1 MGERSK
7 SSLGIITRKSLFS
20 LFTIASILFFLSWF
34 FVLRSTSIDSSLFTN
49 TNTNSNPLPVVNNGN
64 SEPRIR
70 NRTILNDSVEEEEA
84 ELPQKKCN
92 TKNKAI
98 LKVYMYDLPPE
109 FHFELLDWKAQGGSV
124 WPDVTKNIPQ
134 YPGGLNLQ
142 HSIEYWLTLD
152 LLASEISNIP
162 RASSVIRVRN
172 STEADFI
179 FVPFF
184 ASLSYNKF
192 SKKTPH
198 KKKGNDRAL
207 QDKLVDYVMNQELWK
222 QYQGKDHFI
231 VAHHPNSLLT
241 ARMKLWRATFILSD
255 FGRYPPN
262 IANVDKDVIAPY
274 KHVIKPYVNDTSDF
288 DTRPTLLYFQG
299 AIYRKDC
306 VGFWRKDDETF
317 LANLSLRVLYDSIT
331 SFEGHGLDFLRVP
344 SVCVHHGGFARQE
357 LFYLLK
363 DEKDVHFT
371 FGSVQRNG
379 INKATQGM
387 HASKFCLNIAGDTPS
402 SNRLFDAIVS
412 HCVPVIISDE
422 IELPYEDVLDYS
434 EFCIFVR
441 TSDAVK
447 EHFLINLIR
456 SIKKDEWSR
465 MRDRLKEVE
474 DFFKFQYPSKEGD
487 AVQMIWQAVAR
498 KVPAMRLRIHKS
510 KRFSH
515 TVTKKEHELKLIPS
529 PRNFW

>member
-1 MGERSK
+1 MGEMNT

-20 LFTIASILFFLSWF
+20 LFTVASILFFLSWF
-34 FVLRSTSIDSSLFTN
+34 FVLRSTAGTRFIDNSLFIN
-49 TNTNSNPLPVVNNGN
+49 TKSLPVVNNGN
-64 SEPRIR
+64 SVPKSHNHFEPMIR
-70 NRTILNDSVEEEEA
+70 NRAILKNNVEEEEEE
-84 ELPQKKCN
+84 ELPQKKDDVKCN
-92 TKNKAI
+92 IKNKAI
-98 LKVYMYDLPPE
+98 LHVYMYDLPPE
-109 FHFELLDWKAQGGSV
+109 FHFELLDWKARGGSV
-124 WPDVTKNIPQ
+124 WPDIMKMIPP

-152 LLASEISNIP
+152 LLASEHSNIP
-162 RASSVIRVRN
+162 RACSVIRVRN
-172 STEADFI
+172 SSEADII

-198 KKKGNDRAL
+198 KKKGNDRGL
-207 QDKLVDYVMNQELWK
+207 QDKLVDYLTNQELWK
-222 QYQGKDHFI
+222 QSDGKDHLI
-231 VAHHPNSLLT
+231 VAHHPNSLST
-241 ARMKLWRATFILSD
+241 ARMKLWRATFILAD

-288 DTRPTLLYFQG
+288 DSRPTLLYFQG
-299 AIYRKDC
+299 AIYRKD
-306 VGFWRKDDETF
+306 
-317 LANLSLRVLYDSIT
+317 
-331 SFEGHGLDFLRVP
+331 
-344 SVCVHHGGFARQE
+344 GGFARQE

-379 INKATQGM
+379 INKATDGM
-387 HASKFCLNIAGDTPS
+387 RASKFCLNIAGDTPS

-422 IELPYEDVLDYS
+422 IELPYEDILDYS

-447 EHFLINLIR
+447 ENFLINLIR
-456 SIKKDEWSR
+456 SIKKDEWTQ
-465 MRDRLKEVE
+465 MWDRLKEVE
-474 DFFKFQYPSKEGD
+474 EFFKFQYPSKEGD

-498 KVPAMRLRIHKS
+498 KVPAIRLKIHKS
-510 KRFSH
+510 RRYSQ
-515 TVTKKEHELKLIPS
+515 TVTKKEQGLKSIPS
-529 PRNFW
+529 PRHFW